1 MVNRMNSY
9 DRILGGLLGGAIG
22 DAMGSATETRSRQQ
36 IIERFGGPVT
46 DLITPP
52 DDVFA
57 RGFERGS
64 VTDDFSL
71 AYYTALEIIYANGN
85 IDDSV
90 AEKAL
95 LSWSKTPYFAL
106 AGPTTVAAV
115 NRILGNETENQY
127 SFLTVD
133 NSKGS
138 NGSAMKISPVGLA
151 SHGDVRKAIEDA
163 ITICKPTHF
172 NSTSLAGGCAV
183 AAAVSEAMHSDAT
196 IDSVIRAG
204 LAGAKYGDEYGCKE
218 GRQLANPSVYKRIKL
233 AVSIAERYQGDI
245 ERTMDELA
253 DIIGCGLSAAEAIPV
268 SFGLL
273 KACGN
278 DTMKVIRAAVNIGN
292 DTDTIATI
300 VGAMAGTL
308 NGPDE
313 EMMNYLETINSVN
326 GFDLKIVASGLEMLG
341 GTNE

>member
-1 MVNRMNSY
+1 MNSY

-22 DAMGSATETRSRQQ
+22 DAMGAATETRSRQQ
-36 IIERFGGPVT
+36 IIERFGSPVT
-46 DLITPP
+46 ELITPP

-57 RGFERGS
+57 RGFEKGS

-71 AYYTALEIIYANGN
+71 AYYTALEIIYANGH
-85 IDDSV
+85 ISDSV

-95 LSWSKTPYFAL
+95 VSWSKTPYFAL

-115 NRILGNETENQY
+115 NRILGNETESRY

-138 NGSAMKISPVGLA
+138 NGSAMKIAPVGLA
-151 SHGDVRKAIEDA
+151 SHGDVQKAIEDA

-183 AAAVSEAMHSDAT
+183 AAAVSEAMHEDAT
-196 IDSVIRAG
+196 VDTVIKAG
-204 LAGAKYGDEYGCKE
+204 LIGARQGNEYGCSH

-233 AVSIAERYQGDI
+233 AVSIAEKYNGDI

-253 DIIGCGLSAAEAIPV
+253 DIIGCGLSAAEAVPV

-273 KACGN
+273 KACNG
-278 DTMKVIRAAVNIGN
+278 DPMEVIRAAVNIGN

-300 VGAMAGTL
+300 AGAIAGTL
-308 NGPDE
+308 IGANE
-313 EMMNYLETINSVN
+313 EMLSYLETIDEVN
-326 GFDLKIVASGLEMLG
+326 GFDLRIVASGLEMLG
-341 GTNE
+341 GQNE

>member
-1 MVNRMNSY
+1 
-9 DRILGGLLGGAIG
+9 
-22 DAMGSATETRSRQQ
+22 MGSATETRSRQQ

-115 NRILGNETENQY
+115 NRILGNETENHY

-253 DIIGCGLSAAEAIPV
+253 DIIGCGLSAAEAVPV

-278 DTMKVIRAAVNIGN
+278 DTMKVIRVVLPIQQILDHGM
-292 DTDTIATI
+292 
-300 VGAMAGTL
+300 VLVL
-308 NGPDE
+308 NCMVKCLP
-313 EMMNYLETINSVN
+313 MKKL
-326 GFDLKIVASGLEMLG
+326 
-341 GTNE
+341 